1 MTSTVVRETAT
12 SDRDAVLALVK
23 AAFSTGG
30 RDGQEEVDI
39 VRATWDRDAARDG
52 FDLVAV
58 DDRSGDVIGH
68 VLAARGDLAGHA
80 VLGVAPL
87 AVAPGRQRAGAGSA
101 LMNELIARADAADEP
116 MLVLLG
122 SPDYYSRFGFEPSGP
137 LGIHYRAVGE
147 NNPHFQVRRLAAFD
161 PSMQGDFVYCWELPV
176 TLP

>member
-1 MTSTVVRETAT
+1 MTTLIRDTAT
-12 SDRDAVLALVK
+12 GDRDAVIALVE

-30 RDGQEEVDI
+30 RDGHEEVDI
-39 VRATWDRDAARDG
+39 VRATWDRDAARTG

-68 VLAARGDLAGHA
+68 VLAARGDLGGNPI
-80 VLGVAPL
+80 LGVAPL
-87 AVAPGRQRAGAGSA
+87 AVAPDRQRTGTGSA
-101 LMNELIARADAADEP
+101 LMSELVARADAAGEP

-122 SPDYYSRFGFEPSGP
+122 SPDYYARFGFEASGP

-147 NNPHFQVRRLAAFD
+147 DNPHFQVRRLAAFD
-161 PSMQGDFVYCWELPV
+161 PSIRGDYVYCWELPV